1 MSDLRFQ
8 INSNNLD
15 LYKILASLGYSDG
28 KEELNKQQFYQFL
41 KVVSPSI
48 TRQEA

>member
-15 LYKILASLGYSDG
+15 IQRILGSMGYDNG
-28 KEELNKQQFYQFL
+28 DN
-41 KVVSPSI
+41 
-48 TRQEA
+48 

>member
-15 LYKILASLGYSDG
+15 IQRILGSLGYEKGD
-28 KEELNKQQFYQFL
+28 N
-41 KVVSPSI
+41 
-48 TRQEA
+48 